1 MAHLAVDKG
10 EQNLKLFIAEK
21 PSAAEAI
28 AARLPGATRK
38 RGYWQCDDA
47 IVTYCAGHLYELAQ
61 PEFYDP
67 ALSAWR
73 ADVLPFVPDE
83 WRWVPNPKSQ
93 ELIENIQRWLHD
105 PRIDT
110 VVHAGD
116 ADREGQAIVDLPLAI
131 HRNKKRTLRFWVSAQ
146 DPASIDEGLRSLAAN
161 ERYESW
167 GFAAMARACADWTH
181 GINCT
186 RAQTITGRVNGEH
199 GVQPVGRVQTPT
211 LNLVV
216 VRDRLIENFTPV
228 PFYVVTAT
236 LRHNNGVYAG
246 RWNPPDHTGL
256 DEENRLIDPAVAQA
270 VIDDV
275 QGQTGRITSLE
286 TKAGRKQQPGGFSLT
301 GISTAASRAFGYG
314 VAQVLEICQALYEKH
329 KLTSYPRTD
338 SGYLPT
344 SQFKAAPGILNA
356 LAANLPQIRQ
366 WIEGADTLIESPI
379 WNDKKIEAHHAI
391 IPTGYQ
397 GNMNALSQE
406 EMNVYM
412 LIAQNYLAQFYPV
425 CEFNETT
432 VETTVAQH
440 VFGTKGRVVTHP
452 GWTVLYVKGSDED
465 IDEDDSGQALPSM
478 AQADEITC
486 IDVYAQQRKT
496 TPPKHFTEAS
506 LQTTMEN
513 IHRYVDDE
521 QEKTL
526 LKDGDG
532 IGTPATRASIIEDLG
547 RRGFLAPKGKYI
559 VSTDEGRALID
570 SLPDELKS
578 PGITA
583 RFESGLTAVQ
593 RGELS
598 RDEFLAEQSAWVK
611 EQVSRILAPTLPKLA
626 QITQPCPSCSKGTL
640 WRTARKDGAGHF
652 WSCDRRTAKRDPCE
666 YIVSDEDGKPG
677 QPRQQGPSHECPHCH
692 KGQIRR
698 IARKDGSGYFWS
710 CNRWKDRNPCSYAVE
725 DINGAPGPYVKPD
738 PIYKCPKCKKGRL
751 HRVARKDDSGHFW
764 SCSRWRDGCKFTTA
778 DCDGNPELE

>member
-1 MAHLAVDKG
+1 M
-10 EQNLKLFIAEK
+10 KLFIAEK

-47 IVTYCAGHLYELAQ
+47 IVTYCAGHLYELAK
-61 PEFYDP
+61 PEAYDP

-73 ADVLPFVPDE
+73 ADVLPFVPDQ
-83 WRWVPNPKSQ
+83 WRWVPNPKAE
-93 ELIENIQRWLHD
+93 ELIANIERWLDD

-110 VVHAGD
+110 VINAGD
-116 ADREGQAIVDLPLAI
+116 ADREGQAIVDVPLAI
-131 HRNKKRTLRFWVSAQ
+131 HRNQKRTLRFWVSAQ
-146 DPASIDEGLRSLAAN
+146 DPASIDKGLRSLAAN
-161 ERYESW
+161 EDYETW
-167 GFAAMARACADWTH
+167 GYAAMARACADWTH

-186 RAQTITGRVNGEH
+186 RAQTITARVNGEN
-199 GVQPVGRVQTPT
+199 GVRPVGRVQTPT

-216 VRDRLIENFTPV
+216 VRDRLIENFVPV
-228 PFYVVTAT
+228 PFYVVEAT
-236 LRHNNGVYAG
+236 MQHENGTYIG
-246 RWNPPDHTGL
+246 RWNPPDDTGL
-256 DEENRLIDPAVAQA
+256 DDENRLVDPAVAQA

-275 QGQTGRITSLE
+275 QGQSGTITSLE
-286 TKAGRKQQPGGFSLT
+286 TKAGRKRQPTGFSLT

-344 SQFKAAPGILNA
+344 SQFEAAPDILTA
-356 LAANLPQIRQ
+356 LSANLPHIQQ
-366 WIEGADTLIESPI
+366 WIDGADTGIESPI

-397 GNMNALSQE
+397 GDMSALSQE

-412 LIAQNYLAQFYPV
+412 LIAQNYLAQFYPA
-425 CEFNETT
+425 CEFDETT
-432 VETTVAQH
+432 VQTSIGQH
-440 VFGTKGRVVTHP
+440 VFGTKGRVVTNA
-452 GWTVLYVKGSDED
+452 GWTVLYANSTDED
-465 IDEDDSGQALPSM
+465 GDEGEDGQALPSM
-478 AQADEITC
+478 EQDDPVTA
-486 IDVYAQQRKT
+486 IDVQAQQRKT

-521 QEKTL
+521 NEKAL

-532 IGTPATRASIIEDLG
+532 IGTPATRAAIIEDLG
-547 RRGFLAPKGKYI
+547 KRGFLAPKGKYI
-559 VSTDEGRALID
+559 ISTDTGRALID

-598 RDEFLAEQSAWVK
+598 QDDFLADQSAWVK
-611 EQVSRILAPTLPKLA
+611 EQVGQILAPTLPRLA
-626 QITQPCPSCSKGTL
+626 EITRTCPACGEGTL
-640 WRTARKDGAGHF
+640 WRVARKDGSGYF
-652 WSCDRRTAKRDPCE
+652 WSCDRRNAKKNPCE
-666 YIVSDEDGKPG
+666 YIVSDEDGEPG
-677 QPRQQGPSHECPHCH
+677 QPKEQGPSHECPHCH

-698 IARKDGSGYFWS
+698 IARKDGSGHFWS
-710 CNRWKDRNPCSYAVE
+710 CSRWKDKNPCSYSVE
-725 DINGAPGPYVKPD
+725 DVDGEPGPYVEPD
-738 PIYKCPKCKKGRL
+738 PVYKCPKCKKGKLR
-751 HRVARKDDSGHFW
+751 RVARKDGSGHFW
-764 SCSRWRDGCKFTTA
+764 SCSRWRDGCKFTTG
-778 DCDGNPELE
+778 DDEGTPQLD